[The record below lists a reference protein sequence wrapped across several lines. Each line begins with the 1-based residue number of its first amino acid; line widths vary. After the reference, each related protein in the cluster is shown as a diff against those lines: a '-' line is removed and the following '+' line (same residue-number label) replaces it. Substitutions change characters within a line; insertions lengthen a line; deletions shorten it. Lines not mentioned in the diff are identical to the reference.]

1 MKKITLLFF
10 LFLFLALTAC
20 STAAQT
26 DTDTTGTSAAV
37 TSTNPPGDITNMQLV
52 LGTFALEDTAYAITA
67 EQAAELL
74 PLWKAAQSLSES
86 DTITAEE
93 FQAVF
98 NQIEDIMTT
107 EQMDAITSMD
117 LSQETMAAIGEKY
130 GLTFGPG
137 GGGGFDPSNLT
148 EEQLAT
154 REAFQQSGQDPANGG
169 GFPGGGLGEGG
180 PPDGGF
186 AGGGPGGGGFPGGG
200 DAGSLPEAQQTAI
213 ASGTGRG
220 GGNGGLPTAFYEAI
234 IQFLEGKGQ

>member
-1 MKKITLLFF
+1 MKKIIILLFL
-10 LFLFLALTAC
+10 LFLLTLTAC

-26 DTDTTGTSAAV
+26 GTDTAGASPT
-37 TSTNPPGDITNMQLV
+37 TNPLGDITNTQLA
-52 LGTFALEDTAYAITA
+52 LGVFALEDTAYAITV

-98 NQIEDIMTT
+98 NQIKDTLTT
-107 EQMDAITSMD
+107 EQMEAISSMD

-137 GGGGFDPSNLT
+137 GGFDPSNLT

-154 REAFQQSGQDPANGG
+154 REAFQQSGEAPANGS

-180 PPDGGF
+180 PPDGGI

-200 DAGSLPEAQQTAI
+200 EVGSLPEAQQTAI

-234 IQFLEGKGQ
+234 IQFLEAKAQ